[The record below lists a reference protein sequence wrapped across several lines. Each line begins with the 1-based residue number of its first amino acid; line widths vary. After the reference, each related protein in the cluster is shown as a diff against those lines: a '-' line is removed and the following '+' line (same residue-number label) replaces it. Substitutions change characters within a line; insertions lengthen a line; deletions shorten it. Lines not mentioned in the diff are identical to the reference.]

1 MSFTW
6 MITRWLS
13 VSIPKKNNLNKL
25 SFILKGENAKK
36 IFKKFLKIQKNNQIV
51 QKIKRNIPAIFS
63 DFLKH
68 ILNGF
73 QCLVATPA
81 ARWQGD

>member
-51 QKIKRNIPAIFS
+51 RKIKQNISAI
-63 DFLKH
+63 LKH

>member
-13 VSIPKKNNLNKL
+13 VSIQKKNNLNKL

-51 QKIKRNIPAIFS
+51 PKIKQNFWAIFS
-63 DFLKH
+63 DF
-68 ILNGF
+68 F
-73 QCLVATPA
+73 
-81 ARWQGD
+81 

>member
-13 VSIPKKNNLNKL
+13 VSIQKKNNLNKL

-36 IFKKFLKIQKNNQIV
+36 IFKKFLKIQKYNQII
-51 QKIKRNIPAIFS
+51 QKIKQNFSAIFS
-63 DFLKH
+63 DFLKN
-68 ILNGF
+68 ILYGF